1 MLSLDNKLIFI
12 GAVSMSKV
20 KQKSDKQTLG
30 FEAETKQVL
39 DLMIHS
45 MYSNKEI
52 FLREL
57 VSNASDAADKLRF
70 AALSNEALYEG
81 DGDLKI
87 RVSIDKD
94 ARSITISDNGI
105 GMTAEEVKKN
115 IGTIAHSGTKKFFES
130 LTGDES
136 KDSQM
141 IGQFGVGFYSGFIVA
156 DKMTLVTRKAGEKA
170 SSGVKWESSGE
181 GEYTLES
188 VEKTTRGTDLTL
200 HLKEEE
206 SEFLESYRLQ
216 AIIHKFSEH
225 LNIPIMMKNEHKEEG
240 KEDQPDEVAVNS
252 STALWAKAKNEL
264 TEDDYYDFYKQTSHD
279 YQNPLAYN
287 HSKVEGNNEYT
298 LLLYVPSKAPFD
310 MWDREAKSGVKLY
323 VKRTFIMEG
332 GELMPRYLR
341 FIKGVIDSD
350 NLPLNVSRELLQ
362 QSKQIDSLRSGAVKK
377 VLSLIE
383 GLAKNEPE
391 KFETLWSEFG
401 AVIKEGPIEDV
412 KNKDR
417 VAKLLRFASTKTDG
431 KQTVTLATYI
441 ENMQEGQ
448 DKIYYL
454 TGNAYA
460 AVKNSPHLEVFKKK
474 GIEVLLLTDHVDEWL
489 VQHMPEF
496 DGKSLQSVAKGQ
508 LDLDKD
514 KAKDDKEDQDK
525 DKEADE
531 SIKSVLEQIKKVLEG
546 KVKDVRVSSRLTD
559 SPACLVADEHE
570 MGAHMERIMKAAGQ
584 SMPVSLPTFEINA
597 EHALIQRLKEEADD
611 ERFADL
617 SHLLFE
623 QALLSE
629 GGQLEDPATFVQ
641 RLNKLLQSLL

>member
-1 MLSLDNKLIFI
+1 MNT
-12 GAVSMSKV
+12 V
-20 KQKSDKQTLG
+20 KEKSDKQTLG

-39 DLMIHS
+39 SMMIHS
-45 MYSNKEI
+45 LYSNKEI
-52 FLREL
+52 FLREYI
-57 VSNASDAADKLRF
+57 SNASDAADKLRF
-70 AALSNEALYEG
+70 AALSDESLYEG

-87 RVSIDKD
+87 RLNVDKD
-94 ARSITISDNGI
+94 ARTLTISDNGI
-105 GMTAEEVKKN
+105 GMSADEVKKF

-141 IGQFGVGFYSGFIVA
+141 IGQFGVGFYSGYIVA
-156 DKMTLVTRKAGEKA
+156 DKVTLVTRKAGADK
-170 SSGVKWESSGE
+170 SSAVCWESDGE
-181 GEYTLES
+181 GEYTIET
-188 VEKTTRGTDLTL
+188 VEKSTRGTDVTL
-200 HLKEEE
+200 HLKEDE

-225 LNIPIMMKNEHKEEG
+225 LDIPILMKNENKAED
-240 KEDQPDEVAVNS
+240 KEDEPDEVAINS
-252 STALWAKAKNEL
+252 ATAMWSKSKNEL
-264 TEDDYYDFYKQTSHD
+264 SVDEYNEFYKQTSHD
-279 YQNPLAYN
+279 FQEPLAYT
-287 HSKVEGNNEYT
+287 HSKVEGTNEYT

-310 MWDREAKSGVKLY
+310 MWDRESKTGVKLY

-341 FIKGVIDSD
+341 FVKGVIDSD
-350 NLPLNVSRELLQ
+350 SLPLNVSRELLQ
-362 QSKQIDSLRSGAVKK
+362 QSKQIDSLKSGAVKK

-383 GLAKNEPE
+383 GLSKKEPE
-391 KFETLWSEFG
+391 KFETLWAEFG
-401 AVIKEGPIEDV
+401 AVLKEGPIEDA

-431 KQTVTLATYI
+431 KQSVTLANYI

-454 TGNAYA
+454 TGSAYA
-460 AVKNSPHLEVFKKK
+460 TVKNSPHLEVFKKK

-489 VQHMPEF
+489 VQHMPDF
-496 DGKSLQSVAKGQ
+496 DGKSLQSVAKGN
-508 LDLDKD
+508 LDLDAEAK
-514 KAKDDKEDQDK
+514 KDDAETTDDK
-525 DKEADE
+525 KADE
-531 SIKSVLEQIKKVLEG
+531 SLTSVLEQIKKELEG
-546 KVKDVRVSSRLTD
+546 KVKDVRISSRLTD

-584 SMPVSLPTFEINA
+584 DMPPTLPTFEVNA
-597 EHALIQRLKEEADD
+597 EHALIQRLKDEADD
-611 ERFADL
+611 ERFSDL
-617 SHLLFE
+617 ANLLFE

-629 GGQLEDPATFVQ
+629 GGQLEDPATFVH

>member
-1 MLSLDNKLIFI
+1 
-12 GAVSMSKV
+12 MSKV

-156 DKMTLVTRKAGEKA
+156 DKMTLVTRKAGEKPSA
-170 SSGVKWESSGE
+170 GVKWESNGE
-181 GEYTLES
+181 GEYTLETI
-188 VEKTTRGTDLTL
+188 EKATRGTDLTL

-240 KEDQPDEVAVNS
+240 KEDQADEVAVNS

-264 TEDDYYDFYKQTSHD
+264 TEGDYSDFYKQTCHD
-279 YQNPLAYN
+279 YQDPLAYN

-362 QSKQIDSLRSGAVKK
+362 QSKQIDALRSGAVKK

-431 KQTVTLATYI
+431 KQTVSLASYI
-441 ENMQEGQ
+441 ENMQQGQ

-508 LDLDKD
+508 LDLDKNE
-514 KAKDDKEDQDK
+514 AKDEKEDQDK
-525 DKEADE
+525 KADE
-531 SIKSVLEQIKKVLEG
+531 SINSVLEQIKKVLEG

-584 SMPVSLPTFEINA
+584 SMPASLPTFEVNA

>member
-1 MLSLDNKLIFI
+1 
-12 GAVSMSKV
+12 MSETMEKN
-20 KQKSDKQTLG
+20 DKQTLG

-45 MYSNKEI
+45 LYSNKEI

-57 VSNASDAADKLRF
+57 ISNASDAADKLRF
-70 AALSNEALYEG
+70 SALSNESLYEG
-81 DGDLKI
+81 DGELKI
-87 RVSIDKD
+87 RLTVDKK
-94 ARSITISDNGI
+94 ARTLTISDNGI
-105 GMTAEEVKKN
+105 GMLAEEVKKN
-115 IGTIAHSGTKKFFES
+115 IGTIAHSGTKKFFDS

-141 IGQFGVGFYSGFIVA
+141 IGQFGVGFYSSFIVA
-156 DKMTLVTRKAGEKA
+156 DKVTLITRKAGEDKVSA
-170 SSGVKWESSGE
+170 VKWESEGQ
-181 GEYTLES
+181 GEYTIETT
-188 VEKTTRGTDLTL
+188 EKETRGTDVIL
-200 HLKEEE
+200 HLKEGED
-206 SEFLESYRLQ
+206 EFLESYRIQ

-225 LNIPIMMKNEHKEEG
+225 LDIPIVMKNEHKDEE
-240 KEDQPDEVAVNS
+240 KDDEPDDITVNS

-264 TEDDYYDFYKQTSHD
+264 KEDDYNDFYKQTSHD
-279 YQNPLAYN
+279 YQEPLAYT
-287 HSKVEGNNEYT
+287 HSKVEGTNEYT
-298 LLLYVPSKAPFD
+298 LLLFVPSKAPFD
-310 MWDREAKSGVKLY
+310 MWDREATSGVKLY

-350 NLPLNVSRELLQ
+350 SLPLNVSRELLQ
-362 QSKQIDSLRSGAVKK
+362 QSKQINLLKAGAVKK
-377 VLSLIE
+377 ILTLIE
-383 GLAKNEPE
+383 GLSKNHPE
-391 KFETLWSEFG
+391 KFDTLWAEFG
-401 AVIKEGPIEDV
+401 AVLKEGPIEDA

-417 VAKLLRFASTKTDG
+417 VSKLLRFASTKTAG
-431 KQTVTLATYI
+431 KQTQTLPSYI

-454 TGNAYA
+454 TGNAYST
-460 AVKNSPHLEVFKKK
+460 VKNSPHLEVFKKK
-474 GIEVLLLTDHVDEWL
+474 DIEVLLLTDHVDEWL

-496 DGKSLQSVAKGQ
+496 DGKSLQSVAKGD
-508 LDLDKD
+508 LDLDSVNKGADDD
-514 KAKDDKEDQDK
+514 KKQGDKKDD
-525 DKEADE
+525 E
-531 SIKSVLEQIKKVLEG
+531 SLNSVIEQIKKVLDG
-546 KVKDVRVSSRLTD
+546 KVKEVRISSRLTD

-584 SMPVSLPTFEINA
+584 DMPASLPTFEVNA
-597 EHALIQRLKEEADD
+597 DHALIKRLKDEADD

-629 GGQLEDPATFVQ
+629 GGQLEDPATFVH

>member
-1 MLSLDNKLIFI
+1 
-12 GAVSMSKV
+12 MSETIEKNE
-20 KQKSDKQTLG
+20 KQTLG

-39 DLMIHS
+39 DLVIHS
-45 MYSNKEI
+45 LYSNKEI

-70 AALSNEALYEG
+70 SALSNEELYEG
-81 DGDLKI
+81 DGELKV
-87 RVSIDKD
+87 RLSVDKE
-94 ARSITISDNGI
+94 ARTLTISDNGI
-105 GMTAEEVKKN
+105 GMTVEEVKKN

-130 LTGDES
+130 LTGDEG

-156 DKMTLVTRKAGEKA
+156 DKVTVVTRKAGEDK
-170 SSGVKWESSGE
+170 SMGVQWESSGE
-181 GEYTLES
+181 GEYTIET
-188 VEKTTRGTDLTL
+188 VEKAARGTDVIL
-200 HLKEEE
+200 HLKEGED
-206 SEFLESYRLQ
+206 EFLESYRLQ

-225 LNIPIMMKNEHKEEG
+225 LDIPIVMKNENKDEE
-240 KEDQPDEVAVNS
+240 KEDEPDDITVNS
-252 STALWAKAKNEL
+252 AKALWTKAKNDL
-264 TEDDYYDFYKQTSHD
+264 TEEDYHEFYKQTLHD
-279 YQNPLAYN
+279 YQDPLAYT
-287 HSKVEGNNEYT
+287 HSKVEGKNEYT
-298 LLLYVPSKAPFD
+298 LLLYVPAKAPFD
-310 MWDREAKSGVKLY
+310 MWDREATSGVKLY

-341 FIKGVIDSD
+341 FVKGIIDSD
-350 NLPLNVSRELLQ
+350 SLPLNVSRELLQ
-362 QSKQIDSLRSGAVKK
+362 QSKQIDLLKAGAVKK
-377 VLSLIE
+377 ILSLIE
-383 GLAKNEPE
+383 GLSKNHPE
-391 KFETLWSEFG
+391 KFDTFWAEFG
-401 AVIKEGPIEDV
+401 AVLKEGPIEDV

-417 VAKLLRFASTKTDG
+417 IAKLLRFASTKTEG
-431 KQTVTLATYI
+431 KQTVTLASYI

-454 TGNAYA
+454 TGSAYST
-460 AVKNSPHLEVFKKK
+460 VKNSPHLEVFKKK

-496 DGKSLQSVAKGQ
+496 DGKSLQSVAKGD
-508 LDLDKD
+508 LDLDSSDKD
-514 KAKDDKEDQDK
+514 EADKKTDDKQE
-525 DKEADE
+525 DE
-531 SIKSVLEQIKKVLEG
+531 SLNSVLEQIKSTLDG

-584 SMPVSLPTFEINA
+584 DMPTSLPIFEINA
-597 EHALIQRLKEEADD
+597 DHALIQRLKDEADD

-617 SHLLFE
+617 SNLLFE

-629 GGQLEDPATFVQ
+629 GGQLEDPATFVH

>member
-1 MLSLDNKLIFI
+1 MTETIEKNE
-12 GAVSMSKV
+12 
-20 KQKSDKQTLG
+20 KQTLG

-39 DLMIHS
+39 DLVIHS
-45 MYSNKEI
+45 LYSNKEI

-70 AALSNEALYEG
+70 AALSDESLYEA
-81 DGDLKI
+81 DGELKV
-87 RVSIDKD
+87 RLAVDKE
-94 ARSITISDNGI
+94 ARTLTISDNGI
-105 GMTAEEVKKN
+105 GMTVDEVKKN

-156 DKMTLVTRKAGEKA
+156 DKVTVITRKAGEDKA
-170 SSGVKWESSGE
+170 TGVKWESSGE
-181 GEYTLES
+181 GEYTIETT
-188 VEKTTRGTDLTL
+188 EKEARGTDVIL
-200 HLKEEE
+200 HLKEGED
-206 SEFLESYRLQ
+206 EFLESYRLQ
-216 AIIHKFSEH
+216 SIVHKFSEH
-225 LNIPIMMKNEHKEEG
+225 LDIPIVMKNESKDEE
-240 KEDQPDEVAVNS
+240 KEDEPDDITVNS
-252 STALWAKAKNEL
+252 ATALWTKAKSEL
-264 TEDDYYDFYKQTSHD
+264 KEEDYHEFYKQTLHD
-279 YQNPLAYN
+279 YQDPLAYT
-287 HSKVEGNNEYT
+287 HSKVEGTNEYT

-310 MWDREAKSGVKLY
+310 MWDREATSGVKLY

-341 FIKGVIDSD
+341 FVKGIIDSD
-350 NLPLNVSRELLQ
+350 SLPLNVSRELLQ
-362 QSKQIDSLRSGAVKK
+362 QSKQIDLLKAGAVKK

-383 GLAKNEPE
+383 GLSKKHPE
-391 KFETLWSEFG
+391 KFDIFWAEFG
-401 AVIKEGPIEDV
+401 SVLKEGPIEDT
-412 KNKDR
+412 KNKDQI
-417 VAKLLRFASTKTDG
+417 AKLLRFASTKTDG
-431 KQTVTLATYI
+431 KQKLTLPSYI

-448 DKIYYL
+448 SKIYYL
-454 TGNAYA
+454 TGSAYA
-460 AVKNSPHLEVFKKK
+460 TVKNSPHLEVFKKK

-496 DGKSLQSVAKGQ
+496 DGKPLQSVAKGD
-508 LDLDKD
+508 LDLGEVN
-514 KAKDDKEDQDK
+514 KDDATDEKPDDK
-525 DKEADE
+525 KDDE
-531 SIKSVLEQIKKVLEG
+531 SLNSVLEQIKTTLDG

-584 SMPVSLPTFEINA
+584 DMPASLPTFEINA
-597 EHALIQRLKEEADD
+597 EHALIQRLKDEADD

-617 SHLLFE
+617 SNLLFE

>member
-1 MLSLDNKLIFI
+1 
-12 GAVSMSKV
+12 MSETIEKNE
-20 KQKSDKQTLG
+20 KQTLG

-39 DLMIHS
+39 DLVIHS
-45 MYSNKEI
+45 LYSNKEI

-70 AALSNEALYEG
+70 SALSNEELYEG
-81 DGDLKI
+81 DGELKV
-87 RVSIDKD
+87 RLSVDKE
-94 ARSITISDNGI
+94 ARTLTISDNGI
-105 GMTAEEVKKN
+105 GMTVEEVKKN

-130 LTGDES
+130 LTGDEG

-156 DKMTLVTRKAGEKA
+156 DKVTVVTRKAGEDK
-170 SSGVKWESSGE
+170 SMGVQWESSGE
-181 GEYTLES
+181 GEYTIET
-188 VEKTTRGTDLTL
+188 VEKAARGTDVIL
-200 HLKEEE
+200 HLKEGED
-206 SEFLESYRLQ
+206 EFLESYRLQ

-225 LNIPIMMKNEHKEEG
+225 LDIPIVMKNENKDEE
-240 KEDQPDEVAVNS
+240 KEDEPDDITVNS
-252 STALWAKAKNEL
+252 AKALWTKAKNDL
-264 TEDDYYDFYKQTSHD
+264 TEEDYHEFYKQTLHD
-279 YQNPLAYN
+279 YQDPLAYT
-287 HSKVEGNNEYT
+287 HSKVEGKNEYT
-298 LLLYVPSKAPFD
+298 LLLYVPAKAPFD
-310 MWDREAKSGVKLY
+310 MWDREATSGVKLY

-341 FIKGVIDSD
+341 FVKGIIDSD
-350 NLPLNVSRELLQ
+350 SLPLNVSRELLQ
-362 QSKQIDSLRSGAVKK
+362 QSKQIDLLKAGAVKK
-377 VLSLIE
+377 ILSLIE
-383 GLAKNEPE
+383 GLSKNHPE
-391 KFETLWSEFG
+391 KFDTFWAEFG
-401 AVIKEGPIEDV
+401 AVLKEGPIEDV

-417 VAKLLRFASTKTDG
+417 IAKLLRFASTKTEG
-431 KQTVTLATYI
+431 KQTVTLASYI

-454 TGNAYA
+454 TGSAYST
-460 AVKNSPHLEVFKKK
+460 VKNSPHLEVFKKK

-496 DGKSLQSVAKGQ
+496 DGKSLQSVAKGD
-508 LDLDKD
+508 LDLDSSDKD
-514 KAKDDKEDQDK
+514 EADKKTDDK
-525 DKEADE
+525 KEDE
-531 SIKSVLEQIKKVLEG
+531 SLNSVLEQIKSTLDG

-584 SMPVSLPTFEINA
+584 DVPTSLPIFEINA
-597 EHALIQRLKEEADD
+597 DHALIQRLKDEADD

-617 SHLLFE
+617 SNLLFE

-629 GGQLEDPATFVQ
+629 GGQLEDPATFVH

>member
-1 MLSLDNKLIFI
+1 
-12 GAVSMSKV
+12 MSTTKE
-20 KQKSDKQTLG
+20 KSDKQTLG
-30 FEAETKQVL
+30 FEAETKQIL

-45 MYSNKEI
+45 LYSNKEI

-70 AALSNEALYEG
+70 AALSNDALYEG
-81 DGDLKI
+81 DGELKI
-87 RVSIDKD
+87 RVSVDKD
-94 ARSITISDNGI
+94 ARTVTFSDNGI
-105 GMTAEEVKKN
+105 GMTADEVKKN

-141 IGQFGVGFYSGFIVA
+141 IGQFGVGFYSSFIVA
-156 DKMTLVTRKAGEKA
+156 DKVTLITRKAGEDKA
-170 SSGVKWESSGE
+170 TGVKWESAGE
-181 GEYTLES
+181 GSYTLETFTKES
-188 VEKTTRGTDLTL
+188 RGTDVVL
-200 HLKEEE
+200 HLKEGED
-206 SEFLESYRLQ
+206 EFLESYRLKSV
-216 AIIHKFSEH
+216 IHKFSEH
-225 LNIPIMMKNEHKEEG
+225 LDIPILMKNEEKNEE
-240 KEDQPDEVAVNS
+240 KEDEPDEVAVNS
-252 STALWAKAKNEL
+252 ATALWAKSKSEL
-264 TEDDYYDFYKQTSHD
+264 KADDYNEFYKQTSND
-279 YQNPLAYN
+279 FQEPLAYT
-287 HSKVEGNNEYT
+287 HSKVEGTNEYT

-310 MWDREAKSGVKLY
+310 MWDREAVSGVKLY

-377 VLSLIE
+377 ILSVIE
-383 GLAKNEPE
+383 GLAKKQPE
-391 KFETLWSEFG
+391 KFEAFWAEFG
-401 AVIKEGPIEDV
+401 AVLKEGPIEDF

-431 KQTVTLATYI
+431 KQSLTLDAYI

-454 TGNAYA
+454 TGGAYA
-460 AVKNSPHLEVFKKK
+460 TVKNSPHLEVFKKK

-496 DGKSLQSVAKGQ
+496 EGKTFQSVAKGN
-508 LDLDKD
+508 LDLDGESNETDAD
-514 KAKDDKEDQDK
+514 KKEDDKPQD
-525 DKEADE
+525 ETLT
-531 SIKSVLEQIKKVLEG
+531 SVLEQIKTVLGG
-546 KVKDVRVSSRLTD
+546 KVKDVRISSRLTD
-559 SPACLVADEHE
+559 SPACLVADENE

-584 SMPVSLPTFEINA
+584 AMPASLPTFEVNSD
-597 EHALIQRLKEEADD
+597 HALIQRLKDESDD

-617 SHLLFE
+617 SNLLFE

-629 GGQLEDPATFVQ
+629 GGQLEDPATFVH

>member
-1 MLSLDNKLIFI
+1 
-12 GAVSMSKV
+12 MSETIEKNE
-20 KQKSDKQTLG
+20 KQTLG

-39 DLMIHS
+39 ELVIHS
-45 MYSNKEI
+45 LYSNKEI

-70 AALSNEALYEG
+70 SALSNEGLYEG
-81 DGDLKI
+81 DGELKI
-87 RVSIDKD
+87 RLAVDKE
-94 ARSITISDNGI
+94 ARTLTISDNGI
-105 GMTAEEVKKN
+105 GMNADEVKKN

-156 DKMTLVTRKAGEKA
+156 DKVTVVTRKAGEGKA
-170 SSGVKWESSGE
+170 TGVKWESSGE
-181 GEYTLES
+181 GEYTIETLEK
-188 VEKTTRGTDLTL
+188 VARGTDVIL
-200 HLKEEE
+200 HLKEGED
-206 SEFLESYRLQ
+206 EFLESYRLQ

-225 LNIPIMMKNEHKEEG
+225 LDIPIVMKNENKDEE
-240 KEDQPDEVAVNS
+240 KEDEPDDITVNS
-252 STALWAKAKNEL
+252 SSALWAKAKNEL
-264 TEDDYYDFYKQTSHD
+264 KEDDYNDFYKQTSND
-279 YQNPLAYN
+279 YQDPLAYT
-287 HSKVEGNNEYT
+287 HSKVEGTNEYT
-298 LLLYVPSKAPFD
+298 LLLYLPSKAPFD
-310 MWDREAKSGVKLY
+310 MWDREATSGVKLY

-341 FIKGVIDSD
+341 FVKGIIDSD
-350 NLPLNVSRELLQ
+350 SLPLNVSRELLQ
-362 QSKQIDSLRSGAVKK
+362 QSKQIDLLKAGAVKK

-383 GLAKNEPE
+383 GLSKNHPE
-391 KFETLWSEFG
+391 KFDTLWAEFG
-401 AVIKEGPIEDV
+401 AVLKEGPIEDF

-417 VAKLLRFASTKTDG
+417 IAKLLRFASTKTDG
-431 KQTVTLATYI
+431 KQTLTLTSYL

-454 TGNAYA
+454 TGGAYGTI
-460 AVKNSPHLEVFKKK
+460 KNSPHLEVFKKK

-496 DGKSLQSVAKGQ
+496 DGKSLQSVAKGDLN
-508 LDLDKD
+508 LDAGNKEDDADK
-514 KAKDDKEDQDK
+514 KADDKNE
-525 DKEADE
+525 DE
-531 SIKSVLEQIKKVLEG
+531 SLNSVLEQIKTTLEG
-546 KVKDVRVSSRLTD
+546 KVKEVRVSSRLTD

-584 SMPVSLPTFEINA
+584 DMPASLPTFEVNA
-597 EHALIQRLKEEADD
+597 DHALIQRLKSETDD

-629 GGQLEDPATFVQ
+629 GGQLEDPATFVH

>member
-1 MLSLDNKLIFI
+1 
-12 GAVSMSKV
+12 MSKV

-87 RVSIDKD
+87 RVSIDKA

-170 SSGVKWESSGE
+170 STGVKWESSGE

-401 AVIKEGPIEDV
+401 AVIKEGPIEDA

-431 KQTVTLATYI
+431 KQTVTLATYL

-514 KAKDDKEDQDK
+514 EAKDEKEDQDK
-525 DKEADE
+525 KADE
-531 SIKSVLEQIKKVLEG
+531 SINSVLEQIKKVLEG

-584 SMPVSLPTFEINA
+584 SMSASLPTFEVNA

>member
-1 MLSLDNKLIFI
+1 
-12 GAVSMSKV
+12 MSKV

-391 KFETLWSEFG
+391 KFETLWTEFG